1 MKRIYIDLVDL
12 KNLVDFGVARINK
25 EYKIIVKK

>member
-1 MKRIYIDLVDL
+1 MKRIYIDLIDL
-12 KNLVDFGVARINK
+12 KNLVDFGVVRVNK